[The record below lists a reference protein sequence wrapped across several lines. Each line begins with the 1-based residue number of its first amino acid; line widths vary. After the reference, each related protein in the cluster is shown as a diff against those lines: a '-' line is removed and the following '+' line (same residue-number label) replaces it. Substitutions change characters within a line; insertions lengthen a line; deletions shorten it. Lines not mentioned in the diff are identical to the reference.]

1 MITGVIEGFYGRAW
15 HEDQRVTMLDW
26 IGSAGMNTYI
36 YAPKDDIHVRARW
49 RQAYGAEQLEI
60 LTRLIASAKA
70 HNIAFMAAIAPC
82 LDITYS
88 SVDDLNQLLRRIDQ
102 LWGIGAR
109 QFALLFDD
117 IPNSLPEQDKAHFT
131 SFAAAQSHIANAV
144 LDHVR
149 KLGGGTLLFCPTEYC
164 ARFANMDV
172 PGSEYLNTL
181 GQSLDPE
188 IGVFWTGP
196 EIVSATIT
204 AASLQEIGTVL
215 RRKPVIW
222 DNFHANDYDIRRVFA
237 GPLGGRASDILP
249 YISGFITNPNNE
261 LDANFVPIHTTGAFL
276 AAAQYD
282 EDQALA
288 AAISDWHPRFEL
300 AFGPEGE
307 RLPDDELRLLIAL
320 FYQPF
325 QCGAET
331 IEMLGLAK
339 ALLSAPRPAITDE
352 WHQGAERLRKFKERI
367 TSLFDHM
374 TELKDRELFHTFHPY
389 LWEAREEV
397 THLVTYLDWLAQA
410 PATEEVFP
418 SRDRIYNF
426 YRQGFAVAIQE
437 MLPRDEKG
445 NYHHD

>member
-1 MITGVIEGFYGRAW
+1 M
-15 HEDQRVTMLDW
+15 
-26 IGSAGMNTYI
+26 
-36 YAPKDDIHVRARW
+36 
-49 RQAYGAEQLEI
+49 
-60 LTRLIASAKA
+60 
-70 HNIAFMAAIAPC
+70 
-82 LDITYS
+82 
-88 SVDDLNQLLRRIDQ
+88 
-102 LWGIGAR
+102 
-109 QFALLFDD
+109 
-117 IPNSLPEQDKAHFT
+117 
-131 SFAAAQSHIANAV
+131 
-144 LDHVR
+144 
-149 KLGGGTLLFCPTEYC
+149 
-164 ARFANMDV
+164 
-172 PGSEYLNTL
+172 
-181 GQSLDPE
+181 
-188 IGVFWTGP
+188 
-196 EIVSATIT
+196 
-204 AASLQEIGTVL
+204 
-215 RRKPVIW
+215 
-222 DNFHANDYDIRRVFA
+222 
-237 GPLGGRASDILP
+237 
-249 YISGFITNPNNE
+249 
-261 LDANFVPIHTTGAFL
+261 PIHTTGAFL

-325 QCGAET
+325 QCGAE
-331 IEMLGLAK
+331 IVEMLGLAK
-339 ALLSAPRPAITDE
+339 ALLSAQRPAITDE

-410 PATEEVFP
+410 PAPEEVFP